1 MSYTLLIVESPAK
14 CLKIEKFLGTSYKV
28 LGSFGHITH
37 LSNLNQIDIT
47 NNYNPCYQII
57 DSKQQQINKLK
68 KAILNA
74 KEVILAT
81 DDDREGEAIAWHI
94 ATIFKLDIKNTK
106 RIIFHEITETA
117 IKTALQNPSTINMNL
132 VYSQQGRQ
140 ILDLIVGFKISPIL
154 WKYIVSNSKN
164 SLSAGRCQT
173 PVLKLVYE
181 NYKDI
186 NNSPGKQSFN
196 TSGYFTSK
204 NIEFKLNYNYD
215 DNESIINFMNLS
227 KPFNYVLKKDKE
239 KEIIKTP
246 PLPFITSSL
255 QQSTNNNMHISPK
268 ETMSLAQKLYESGY
282 ITYMRTDSKLYSE
295 EFIDN
300 TKEYIINN
308 YNEYYINKNI
318 DNLSLNN
325 NKNPDISDKNDNLT
339 QDAHEAIRPT
349 NININILPED
359 DEKFTAKHK
368 KLYKLIWNNT
378 IESLMSD
385 AIYKQLNIKISA
397 PQDKYYK
404 YSSEE
409 NIFPGYKIIQGV
421 EEDKYFKFLINL
433 KEGNIVPN
441 KIISKETLKELKSHY
456 NEANLVQLLDKKGI
470 GRPSTYSSLID
481 KIQERNYVKKENIE
495 GKKIDT
501 NNYILE
507 DFKNKGKNELENIN
521 LKIEK
526 EAKEFGNEKNKLVI
540 TQMGIFV
547 IEFLLKHF
555 EELFNYEYTKNMEND
570 LDLIANGEKKYYTLC
585 GECNNTIDKLIDKI
599 DKIDKIYK
607 ENSKSIEDD
616 KKGQYKLN
624 IKIDDKHTYLIGKNG
639 PTIKYI
645 KEDGSMGFYGVKN
658 NVDIEKLKNNEYKLN
673 DIIELKEDNIKLLG
687 KYKEED
693 VYLKKG
699 KFGYYLECGKIL
711 KSLQTIKIN
720 VPLKNIE
727 LNDAISILQDIDA
740 GNNSLQ
746 RRINENISIRKGKY
760 GDYIFYK
767 TDKMYKPK
775 FYKLNGFRDDYK
787 SCEIDKLYNWIKETF
802 DIK

>member
-14 CLKIEKFLGTSYKV
+14 CQKIEKFLGTSYKV

-37 LSNLNQIDIT
+37 LSNLNQIDIS

-68 KAILNA
+68 KAIQNA

-94 ATIFKLDIKNTK
+94 ATIFKLNIKSTK
-106 RIIFHEITETA
+106 RIIFHEITEAA
-117 IKTALQNPSTINMNL
+117 IKNALQNPTTINMDL

-154 WKYIVSNSKN
+154 WKYIVSNTKN

-173 PVLKLVYE
+173 PTLKLVYE

-186 NNSPGKQSFN
+186 INSPGKQSFN
-196 TSGYFTSK
+196 TLGYFTSK
-204 NIEFKLNYNYD
+204 NIEFKLNFNYD
-215 DNESIINFMNLS
+215 DTDSMIVFMNLS
-227 KPFNYVLKKDKE
+227 KTFNYILKKDKE

-246 PLPFITSSL
+246 PIPFITSSL
-255 QQSTNNNMHISPK
+255 QQSANNNMHISPK

-325 NKNPDISDKNDNLT
+325 NKPQIFEISDINDNLT

-349 NININILPED
+349 DININILPD
-359 DEKFTAKHK
+359 NDEKFTAKHK

-385 AIYKQLNIKISA
+385 SIYKQLTIKITA

-409 NIFPGYKIIQGV
+409 NVFPGYKIIQGI
-421 EEDKYFKFLINL
+421 EEDKYFKFIINL
-433 KEGNIVPN
+433 KEGNLIPN

-456 NEANLVQLLDKKGI
+456 NEANLVQLLEKKGI

-481 KIQERNYVKKENIE
+481 KIQERDYVKKENVE
-495 GKKIDT
+495 GRKIDI

-507 DFKNKGKNELENIN
+507 DFKTKRENELENMN

-526 EAKEFGNEKNKLVI
+526 ETKEFGNEKNKLVI
-540 TQMGIFV
+540 TQIGIFV

-555 EELFNYEYTKNMEND
+555 EELFNYEYTKTMENA
-570 LDLIANGEKKYYTLC
+570 LDLIANGENKYYILC
-585 GECNNTIDKLIDKI
+585 NECNISIDKLIEKINYTEKLTNDKNI
-599 DKIDKIYK
+599 
-607 ENSKSIEDD
+607 
-616 KKGQYKLN
+616 QYKLN

-639 PTIKYI
+639 PTIKYL
-645 KEDGSMGFYGVKN
+645 KQDGSLGFYGVKKN
-658 NVDIEKLKNNEYKLN
+658 IDIDKLKKNEYKLN
-673 DIIELKEDNIKLLG
+673 DIIELKEDNIRLLG
-687 KYKEED
+687 KYNYDD

-699 KFGYYLECGKIL
+699 KYGYYLECGKIS

-727 LNDAISILQDIDA
+727 LNDAITILQDINEDS
-740 GNNSLQ
+740 NSLQ

-775 FYKLNGFRDDYK
+775 FYKLNGFKDDYK
-787 SCEIDKLYNWIKETF
+787 NCELDKLYNWIKETF

>member
-14 CLKIEKFLGTSYKV
+14 CQKIEKFLGTSYKV

-37 LSNLNQIDIT
+37 LSNLNQIDIN

-68 KAILNA
+68 KAIQNA

-94 ATIFKLDIKNTK
+94 ATIFKLNIKSTK

-117 IKTALQNPSTINMNL
+117 IKNALQNPTTINMDL

-154 WKYIVSNSKN
+154 WKYIVSNTKN

-173 PVLKLVYE
+173 PALKLVYE

-186 NNSPGKQSFN
+186 INSPGKQSFN
-196 TSGYFTSK
+196 TLGYFTSK
-204 NIEFKLNYNYD
+204 NLEFKLNFNYD
-215 DNESIINFMNLS
+215 DTESMIIFMNLS
-227 KPFNYVLKKDKE
+227 KTFNYILKKEKE

-246 PLPFITSSL
+246 PFPFITSSL
-255 QQSTNNNMHISPK
+255 QQSANNNMHISPK
-268 ETMSLAQKLYESGY
+268 ETMSLAQKLYESGF

-325 NKNPDISDKNDNLT
+325 NKPQIFEISDKNDNLT

-349 NININILPED
+349 DININILPD
-359 DEKFTAKHK
+359 NDEKFTAKHK

-385 AIYKQLNIKISA
+385 SIYKQLNLKISA
-397 PQDKYYK
+397 PQNKYYK

-409 NIFPGYKIIQGV
+409 NLFPGYKIIQGI
-421 EEDKYFKFLINL
+421 EEDKHFKFLINM
-433 KEGNIVPN
+433 KEGNLIPN

-456 NEANLVQLLDKKGI
+456 NEANLVQLLEKKGI

-481 KIQERNYVKKENIE
+481 KIQERDYVKKENVE
-495 GKKIDT
+495 GRKIDI

-507 DFKNKGKNELENIN
+507 DFKTKRENELENMN

-526 EAKEFGNEKNKLVI
+526 ETKEFGNEKNKLVI
-540 TQMGIFV
+540 TQIGIFV

-555 EELFNYEYTKNMEND
+555 EELFNYEYTKKMENA
-570 LDLIANGEKKYYTLC
+570 LDLIANGENKYYILC
-585 GECNNTIDKLIDKI
+585 NECNISIDKLIEKINYTEKLTNDKNI
-599 DKIDKIYK
+599 
-607 ENSKSIEDD
+607 
-616 KKGQYKLN
+616 QYKLN

-639 PTIKYI
+639 PTIKYL
-645 KEDGSMGFYGVKN
+645 KEDGSIGFYGVKN
-658 NVDIEKLKNNEYKLN
+658 NIDIEKLKKNEYKLN
-673 DIIELKEDNIKLLG
+673 DIIELKEDNIRFLG
-687 KYKEED
+687 KYNDDD

-699 KFGYYLECGKIL
+699 KYGYYLECGKIS

-727 LNDAISILQDIDA
+727 LNDAITILQDINEDS
-740 GNNSLQ
+740 NSLQ

-775 FYKLNGFRDDYK
+775 FYKLNGFKDDYK
-787 SCEIDKLYNWIKETF
+787 NCELDKLYNWIKETF

>member
-14 CLKIEKFLGTSYKV
+14 CQKIEKFLGSKYKV

-37 LSNLNQIDIT
+37 LSNLNQIDIS
-47 NNYNPCYQII
+47 NNFNPCYQII
-57 DSKQQQINKLK
+57 DSKQQHINKLK
-68 KAILNA
+68 KSIQNA
-74 KEVILAT
+74 KEIILAT

-117 IKTALQNPSTINMNL
+117 IKNALQNPTTINMDL

-140 ILDLIVGFKISPIL
+140 ILDLLVGFKISPIL
-154 WKYIVSNSKN
+154 WKYIVSNTKN

-173 PVLKLVYE
+173 PALRLVYE

-186 NNSPGKQSFN
+186 INSPGKQSFN

-204 NIEFKLNYNYD
+204 NIEFKLNFNYD
-215 DNESIINFMNLS
+215 DTDSIINFMNLS
-227 KPFNYVLKKDKE
+227 KTFKYILKKDNE
-239 KEIIKTP
+239 KDIIKTP
-246 PLPFITSSL
+246 PIPFITSSL
-255 QQSTNNNMHISPK
+255 QQSANNNMHISPK

-282 ITYMRTDSKLYSE
+282 ITYMRTDSKLYSK

-300 TKEYIINN
+300 TKKYIINN

-318 DNLSLNN
+318 DNFSLNN
-325 NKNPDISDKNDNLT
+325 NKQDISDKNNNLT

-349 NININILPED
+349 NININILPD
-359 DEKFTAKHK
+359 NDEKFTAKHK

-385 AIYKQLNIKISA
+385 SIYKQLNLKIVA

-409 NIFPGYKIIQGV
+409 NIFPGYKIIEGI
-421 EEDKYFKFLINL
+421 EEDKYFKFLKNL

-456 NEANLVQLLDKKGI
+456 NEACLVQLLEKKGI

-481 KIQERNYVKKENIE
+481 KIQEREYVKKENVE
-495 GKKIDT
+495 GRKIDT

-507 DFKNKGKNELENIN
+507 DFKNKDENKLENMN

-526 EAKEFGNEKNKLVI
+526 ETKEFGNEKNKLVI
-540 TQMGIFV
+540 TQTGIFV

-555 EELFNYEYTKNMEND
+555 EELFNYEYTKTMENA
-570 LDLIANGEKKYYTLC
+570 LDLIANGENKYYTLC
-585 GECNNTIDKLIDKI
+585 NECNISINKLIDKI
-599 DKIDKIYK
+599 NKA
-607 ENSKSIEDD
+607 NSKSKDDSNID
-616 KKGQYKLN
+616 KKTKYKLN
-624 IKIDDKHTYLIGKNG
+624 IKIDNKHTYLIGKNG
-639 PTIKYI
+639 PTIKYL
-645 KEDGSMGFYGVKN
+645 KEDGSMGFYGVKK

-687 KYKEED
+687 KYKDED

-711 KSLQTIKIN
+711 KSIQTIKIN

-727 LNDAISILQDIDA
+727 LNDAISILQDIDE

-775 FYKLNGFRDDYK
+775 FYKLHGFKDDYK
-787 SCEIDKLYNWIKETF
+787 NCEIDKLYNWIKETF

>member
-1 MSYTLLIVESPAK
+1 
-14 CLKIEKFLGTSYKV
+14 
-28 LGSFGHITH
+28 
-37 LSNLNQIDIT
+37 
-47 NNYNPCYQII
+47 
-57 DSKQQQINKLK
+57 
-68 KAILNA
+68 
-74 KEVILAT
+74 
-81 DDDREGEAIAWHI
+81 
-94 ATIFKLDIKNTK
+94 
-106 RIIFHEITETA
+106 
-117 IKTALQNPSTINMNL
+117 L

-154 WKYIVSNSKN
+154 WKYIVSNTKN

-173 PVLKLVYE
+173 PALKLVYE

-186 NNSPGKQSFN
+186 INSPGKQSFN
-196 TSGYFTSK
+196 TLGYFTSK
-204 NIEFKLNYNYD
+204 NIEFKLNFNYD
-215 DNESIINFMNLS
+215 DTESMIVFMNLS
-227 KPFNYVLKKDKE
+227 KTFNYILKKDKE

-246 PLPFITSSL
+246 PIPFITSSL
-255 QQSTNNNMHISPK
+255 QQSANNNMHISPK

-325 NKNPDISDKNDNLT
+325 NKNSEISDKNDNLT

-397 PQDKYYK
+397 PQNKYYK

-409 NIFPGYKIIQGV
+409 NVFPGYKIIQGI
-421 EEDKYFKFLINL
+421 EEDKYFKFLINV
-433 KEGNIVPN
+433 KEGNLIPN

-456 NEANLVQLLDKKGI
+456 NEANLVQLLEKKGI

-481 KIQERNYVKKENIE
+481 KIQERDYVKKENVE
-495 GKKIDT
+495 GRKIDI

-507 DFKNKGKNELENIN
+507 DFKTKRENELENMN

-526 EAKEFGNEKNKLVI
+526 ETKEFGNEKNKLVI
-540 TQMGIFV
+540 TQIGIFV

-555 EELFNYEYTKNMEND
+555 EELFNYEYTKTMENA
-570 LDLIANGEKKYYTLC
+570 LDLIANGENKYYILC
-585 GECNNTIDKLIDKI
+585 NEFNISIDRLIEKINYTEKLTNDKNI
-599 DKIDKIYK
+599 
-607 ENSKSIEDD
+607 
-616 KKGQYKLN
+616 QYKLN

-639 PTIKYI
+639 PTIKYF
-645 KEDGSMGFYGVKN
+645 KEDGSIGFYGVKN
-658 NVDIEKLKNNEYKLN
+658 NIDIEKLKKNEYKLN
-673 DIIELKEDNIKLLG
+673 DIIELKEDNIRLLG
-687 KYKEED
+687 KYNDHD

-699 KFGYYLECGKIL
+699 KYGYYLECGKIS

-727 LNDAISILQDIDA
+727 LNDAITILQDINEDS
-740 GNNSLQ
+740 NSLQ

-775 FYKLNGFRDDYK
+775 FYKLNGFKDDYK
-787 SCEIDKLYNWIKETF
+787 NCELDKLYNWIKETF

>member
-14 CLKIEKFLGTSYKV
+14 CQKIEKFLGSKYKV

-37 LSNLNQIDIT
+37 LSNLNQIDIS
-47 NNYNPCYQII
+47 NNFNPSYQII
-57 DSKQQQINKLK
+57 DSKQPQINKLK
-68 KAILNA
+68 KAIQNA

-81 DDDREGEAIAWHI
+81 DADREGEAIAWHI
-94 ATIFKLDIKNTK
+94 ATIFKLGIKNTK

-117 IKTALQNPSTINMNL
+117 IKNALQNPTTINMDL

-140 ILDLIVGFKISPIL
+140 ILDLLVGFKISPIL
-154 WKYIVSNSKN
+154 WKYIVSNRKN

-173 PVLKLVYE
+173 PALKLVYE

-186 NNSPGKQSFN
+186 INSPGKQSFN
-196 TSGYFTSK
+196 TSGYFTSN
-204 NIEFKLNYNYD
+204 NIEFKLNFNYD
-215 DNESIINFMNLS
+215 DTYSIINFMNLS
-227 KPFNYVLKKDKE
+227 KTFKYILKKDNE
-239 KEIIKTP
+239 KDIIKTP
-246 PLPFITSSL
+246 PIPFITSSL
-255 QQSTNNNMHISPK
+255 QQSANNNMHISPK
-268 ETMSLAQKLYESGY
+268 ETMNLAQKLYESGY
-282 ITYMRTDSKLYSE
+282 ITYMRTDSKLYSK
-295 EFIDN
+295 EFIGN
-300 TKEYIINN
+300 AKKYIITNF
-308 YNEYYINKNI
+308 NEYYINKNI
-318 DNLSLNN
+318 DNFSLNN
-325 NKNPDISDKNDNLT
+325 NKPDILDKKNNLT

-349 NININILPED
+349 NININILPD
-359 DEKFTAKHK
+359 NDEKFTAKHK

-378 IESLMSD
+378 IESLMED
-385 AIYKQLNIKISA
+385 AIYKQLNIKIAA

-404 YSSEE
+404 YCSEE
-409 NIFPGYKIIQGV
+409 NIFPGYKIIQGI
-421 EEDKYFKFLINL
+421 EEDKYFKFLKNL
-433 KEGNIVPN
+433 KEGNIGPK

-456 NEANLVQLLDKKGI
+456 NEASLVQLLEKKSI
-470 GRPSTYSSLID
+470 GRPSTYSSIID
-481 KIQERNYVKKENIE
+481 KIQEREYVKKENIE
-495 GKKIDT
+495 GRKIDT

-507 DFKNKGKNELENIN
+507 DFKNNDENKLENMN

-526 EAKEFGNEKNKLVI
+526 ETKEFGNEKNKLVI
-540 TQMGIFV
+540 TQTGIFV

-555 EELFNYEYTKNMEND
+555 EELFNYEYTKTMENA
-570 LDLIANGEKKYYTLC
+570 LDLIANGENKYYTLC
-585 GECNNTIDKLIDKI
+585 NECNISINKLIDKI
-599 DKIDKIYK
+599 NKA
-607 ENSKSIEDD
+607 NSKSKDD
-616 KKGQYKLN
+616 SNINKNTQYKLN

-639 PTIKYI
+639 PIIKYL
-645 KEDGSMGFYGVKN
+645 KEDGSMGFYGVKKYI
-658 NVDIEKLKNNEYKLN
+658 DIEKLKNNEYKIN

-687 KYKEED
+687 KYKDED

-711 KSLQTIKIN
+711 KSLQNIKIN

-727 LNDAISILQDIDA
+727 LNDAISILQDIDEDT
-740 GNNSLQ
+740 NSLQ

-775 FYKLNGFRDDYK
+775 FYKLNEFKDDYK